1 MAKTREIACKYYECE
16 GQCNKRREG
25 TFRHKCQTCN
35 LYSAIKGGQPA
46 RKDLRR
52 QKKERN
58 DRKEVKNLLGT
69 YS

>member
-1 MAKTREIACKYYECE
+1 MKDREIACKYYECE
-16 GQCNKRREG
+16 GVCLKGREG
-25 TFRHKCQTCN
+25 TFRKKCQTCDK
-35 LYSAIKGGQPA
+35 YDPMRGGQPA

-69 YS
+69 YN